1 MNIEIRIVGK
11 SKKYYLG
18 HSFREGKRVIKIRRY
33 LGSNLSEKQLQK
45 LRKRAEEILKQQIS
59 SYKIIKDPLKF
70 ELGKNDLGL
79 IKSLEFNINL
89 KIKHLSEK
97 DWKLFTE
104 LFTYSTNA
112 IEGSEVKEKEVKKIL
127 EEDKWPKDLNK
138 NDISETYGV
147 AEAVDYIRKIKEHIS
162 LSLIKKLHYIVFKNS
177 KSFAGKLR
185 GKGVEVVIKDNLGN
199 IIHVGAPSNRI
210 VSLLEDL
217 LIWYNKNRN
226 KYPPLLLAVV
236 VHNQFENIHPFED
249 GNGRVGRLLLNN
261 ILIKHRLPPVNISM
275 NNRIR
280 YYNAIMDYQKKGD
293 IRPTIDLILNEYK
306 YLNKRLGA
314 YKNN

>member
-1 MNIEIRIVGK
+1 M
-11 SKKYYLG
+11 
-18 HSFREGKRVIKIRRY
+18 
-33 LGSNLSEKQLQK
+33 
-45 LRKRAEEILKQQIS
+45 
-59 SYKIIKDPLKF
+59 
-70 ELGKNDLGL
+70 
-79 IKSLEFNINL
+79 
-89 KIKHLSEK
+89 
-97 DWKLFTE
+97 
-104 LFTYSTNA
+104 
-112 IEGSEVKEKEVKKIL
+112 
-127 EEDKWPKDLNK
+127 
-138 NDISETYGV
+138 
-147 AEAVDYIRKIKEHIS
+147 
-162 LSLIKKLHYIVFKNS
+162 
-177 KSFAGKLR
+177 
-185 GKGVEVVIKDNLGN
+185 
-199 IIHVGAPSNRI
+199 
-210 VSLLEDL
+210 EDL